1 MQHTFKSTHLRKR
14 PGSSTLT
21 VAGPPPVLVFPRLA
35 ISVGAQRPV
44 IPYQTYMTPIIQEKG
59 ISLKTNFLNIKSV
72 CKSRKQKEQQH
83 TSAYS

>member
-1 MQHTFKSTHLRKR
+1 MQHTSKSTHLRKR

-21 VAGPPPVLVFPRLA
+21 VAGPPP
-35 ISVGAQRPV
+35 ISVGAQRSV
-44 IPYQTYMTPIIQEKG
+44 IPYQTYMTPIIQQEG

-72 CKSRKQKEQQH
+72 CKSKKQKEQPH